1 MAEESFVSPLA
12 SPVVKTLTVREPYAT
27 AIALGVKPWETRTG
41 PPTGPTRPP
50 GVRGEP
56 GHSLDVGE
64 RVLIAA
70 SSRPPL
76 AGRYGP
82 LHVERVR
89 VGRSFEYLCTLDIE
103 HGPYPDDSCAAAGH
117 APLDHVVT
125 LRPGH
130 LVGSV
135 EYSGAIPILTPDQAV
150 ATTPEECVVVKPDG
164 ALRWHITER
173 SGRWTS
179 RTSTDM
185 TDQLSLGIWTPLRW
199 AWKLTDPLPL
209 GAGCPLCGV
218 KPGDALVRE
227 VFDASD
233 PEAVLEPCR
242 VCGGDGTDGPV
253 PVKGKLGVWAL

>member
-1 MAEESFVSPLA
+1 MGIVA
-12 SPVVKTLTVREPYAT
+12 SPVAKVLTVREPFAT
-27 AIALGVKPWETRTG
+27 AIVLGLKPWETRTG
-41 PPTGPTRPP
+41 PPTGSTRPA

-56 GHSLDVGE
+56 GHSLDAGE

-70 SSRPPL
+70 SAKPPL
-76 AGRYGP
+76 VGRFGP
-82 LHVERVR
+82 LSVERIR
-89 VGRSFEYLCTLDIE
+89 NGRNVSYLCTLDIA
-103 HGPYPDDSCAAAGH
+103 HQPYPNDSCHEAGH
-117 APLDHVVT
+117 RLDDHFVT

-130 LVGSV
+130 VLGSV
-135 EYSGAIPILTPDQAV
+135 EYGGAIPILTPDQAV
-150 ATTPEECVVVKPDG
+150 ATSPEECVVVKPDG

-173 SGRWTS
+173 SDRWNSHTN
-179 RTSTDM
+179 TNM

-199 AWKLTDPLPL
+199 AWKLSDPRLL

-227 VFDASD
+227 VFNASD

-253 PVKGKLGVWAL
+253 PVKGKLGVWALRGGHR